1 MMVGLGGNNG
11 TTILGGIIANREKLS
26 WNTKKGVQHANML
39 GSMTQCSTMKVAD
52 SIDGEIYM
60 KIKEVAPLVDPCS
73 LVVSG
78 WDINSMDLAKAMN
91 RAQVFDFELQQKL
104 EPYMREYQP
113 LKSIYY
119 PDFIASNQED
129 RADNLIEGDDKYTH
143 LELIRQDIASFKKEN
158 NLNTV
163 IILWTA
169 NTERFALELEGVNDT
184 YENLIKAIKANHP
197 EIAPSTIFALAAL
210 HENCVF
216 INGSPQNTF
225 VKGLKESPFTG
236 LLFGNDFKTG
246 QTKFKTSFINFLV
259 SAGIKPK
266 SCVSYNHLGNN
277 DGKNLASE
285 RQFKS
290 KETSK
295 SECIKDLLDN
305 SLLYDP
311 RHPEEYPDHTV
322 VIKYVPNAGD
332 SKKAIDEY
340 SSEIFMGGEHTFV
353 SYNVCE
359 DSLLAA
365 GIIIDLIVLSE
376 LMTRISFKRDTADWH
391 KLEGVVS
398 FLGYLTKAPESKGP
412 IINSLPRQR
421 ACIEN
426 LIRVLIGLPL
436 EDHLLLGYRL

>member
-1 MMVGLGGNNG
+1 MVGLAGNNG
-11 TTILGGIIANREKLS
+11 TTILGGIIANREKIT
-26 WNTKKGVQHANML
+26 WNTKKGLQHANML
-39 GSMTQCSTMKVAD
+39 GSMTQSSTMKVAD
-52 SIDGEIYM
+52 SPDGEFYM
-60 KIKEVAPLVDPCS
+60 RLNEVIPMVNPSDLIVT
-73 LVVSG
+73 G
-78 WDINSMDLAKAMN
+78 WDINRMDLAKAMN
-91 RAQVFDFELQQKL
+91 RAQVFDLELQNKL
-104 EPYMREYQP
+104 EPFMKEYKP
-113 LKSIYY
+113 MPSIYY
-119 PDFIASNQED
+119 PDFIAANQED
-129 RADNLIEGDDKYTH
+129 RADNLLPGDDKYAH
-143 LELIRQDIASFKKEN
+143 LEAIRHDIASFKKEH

-163 IILWTA
+163 IVLWTA
-169 NTERFALELEGVNDT
+169 NTERFSLEIEGINDT
-184 YENLIKAIKANHP
+184 YENLVKAIKANHP
-197 EIAPSTIFALAAL
+197 EISPSTIFALASL
-210 HENCVF
+210 QENCVF

-225 VKGLKESPFTG
+225 VKGIKDAPFTG
-236 LLFGNDFKTG
+236 LLIGNDFKTG
-246 QTKFKTSFINFLV
+246 QTKFKTSFIDFLT

-295 SECIKDLLDN
+295 SECIKDILDN

-311 RHPEEYPDHTV
+311 RHPEQYPDHTV

-376 LMTRISFKRDTADWH
+376 LMTRISYKRMSEDWH
-391 KLEGVVS
+391 KL
-398 FLGYLTKAPESKGP
+398 
-412 IINSLPRQR
+412 
-421 ACIEN
+421 
-426 LIRVLIGLPL
+426 
-436 EDHLLLGYRL
+436 